1 MRRRSREIS
10 VFNLSMLDVIAGAM
24 AAFLILVVIL
34 LPYYEKDVIEQQIL
48 IEELQQTLVEQRA
61 AQEMAEQAAKAAQA
75 QVLQI
80 QEEMAAA
87 QADLAAIQAQSIQAQ
102 AELATAEKRAREAQ
116 AEAERLRRLADQ
128 LAKEAKIGIR
138 PNLVLHIY
146 WDTRDVVD
154 LRFLDRKGE
163 EPEWSRTDAQARKP
177 SITREGS
184 EIWLLVQYPAGDLQ
198 VDVQLTD
205 ILDTRK
211 PVTVKGRV
219 IHNSGSASFPELKL
233 YQHNQR
239 ERIATIRVDDA
250 GRVTVR

>member
-1 MRRRSREIS
+1 
-10 VFNLSMLDVIAGAM
+10 MLDVIAGAM

-48 IEELQQTLVEQRA
+48 IEELQQTLVAQRA

-80 QEEMAAA
+80 QEEMVAA
-87 QADLAAIQAQSIQAQ
+87 QADLAA
-102 AELATAEKRAREAQ
+102 AEKRAREAQ
-116 AEAERLRRLADQ
+116 AEAERLRRLSEQ
-128 LAKEAKIGIR
+128 LAKETNIGIR

-154 LRFLDRKGE
+154 LRFLDRKGK
-163 EPEWSRTDAQARKP
+163 EPEWSHTDAQARKP
-177 SITREGS
+177 SITREGG
-184 EIWLLVQYPAGDLQ
+184 EIWLLVQYPPGDLQ

-211 PVTVKGRV
+211 PVTIKGRV
-219 IHNSGSASFPELKL
+219 IHNSGSASFSELKL

-239 ERIATIRVDDA
+239 ERIATIQVDDS
-250 GRVTVR
+250 GRVTVH